1 MNIYVNGILTFGLFA
16 TRAGGGHQRFA
27 EVEDAGQPVE
37 AIDERTYE
45 KSARRHMSSSPR
57 HSFNRDLGVLSFP
70 SGVQPSAEAALASCA
85 RE

>member
-1 MNIYVNGILTFGLFA
+1 MISVDLDIDG
-16 TRAGGGHQRFA
+16 RVRPW
-27 EVEDAGQPVE
+27 QPVE